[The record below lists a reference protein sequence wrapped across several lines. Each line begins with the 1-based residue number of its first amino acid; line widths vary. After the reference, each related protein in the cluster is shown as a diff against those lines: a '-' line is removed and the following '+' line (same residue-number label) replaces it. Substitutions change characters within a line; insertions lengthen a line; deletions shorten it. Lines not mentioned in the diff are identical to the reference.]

1 MGATDDPPWRSCG
14 IPLLRHTVESEISSG
29 GEPAEQSRG
38 GEARRRQRQG
48 PTTSRVVR
56 PCTKGPRIET
66 HRALQR
72 PSQEECYPRY
82 RSASRDVRY
91 RRAQLPPTLEAHAAS
106 TIIPLGIVS
115 RTGQS
120 VADGSGECRSALP
133 TTNVRKE
140 DRRCRCRDT
149 VFGAGP
155 PLIIVGAFNDRST
168 GAPLANV
175 LASDFATMLTAGTA
189 VVLLTPRTTPHAP
202 MGRARIDD

>member
-1 MGATDDPPWRSCG
+1 VLPMIPRGARAASLYYVTRSRARPLVEENRQNSREEEKPGGASGKAQRHRASYGRVRRAPESRRTERCSDPARKSATPG
-14 IPLLRHTVESEISSG
+14 IEARPVMCAT
-29 GEPAEQSRG
+29 GEPNSHQPSKLM
-38 GEARRRQRQG
+38 
-48 PTTSRVVR
+48 P
-56 PCTKGPRIET
+56 
-66 HRALQR
+66 RALSFR
-72 PSQEECYPRY
+72 L
-82 RSASRDVRY
+82 ASFPGPVR
-91 RRAQLPPTLEAHAAS
+91 Q
-106 TIIPLGIVS
+106 
-115 RTGQS
+115 

-202 MGRARIDD
+202 MGCARIDD